1 MITDNSINDSPFK
14 FDSKVWKIPLFFVSL
29 IWVVYFVEYFF
40 DFDFFYLGI
49 FPRDIN
55 GLKGI
60 FFSPFI
66 HGSAQHLFSN
76 SLPLFV
82 LLAATIYFYRKI
94 ALRVILFG
102 TLFLGLLTW
111 LIARPSYHIGASGV
125 IYLLASFI
133 FFSGIFRK
141 SLRLVAISLA
151 VAFWYGGMIW
161 YILPLK
167 EEMSWEG
174 HLSGFISGLLFA
186 YWFRDTGLKK
196 QEYQFTQTE
205 FDTYFDEDGNFNPPQ
220 IDENEIDEEKRRLE
234 Q

>member
-29 IWVVYFVEYFF
+29 IWVVYLVEYFF